1 MNDKLLNQ
9 PYSISNDFLDLNS
22 NYFFFTELSSWDA
35 SGMSGTITC
44 KRYRRKLRLS
54 FNQEMLP
61 FEEARGWEFPDDY
74 GQDKK
79 IRFRILLLKHDII
92 RLLFLADKTGIVNTH
107 DVPLIMKDDVDINS
121 SEANGWHIQEYENEV
136 IYSKNKTTIT
146 LKRKP
151 FILTIKQDGKEIIR
165 TVSISEKTGLMNDN
179 PIPCGFIQQT
189 GSERRELAFSS
200 FISHDEKFF
209 GCGESFTQLNK
220 RGQQLDIASNDPKG
234 VSTSQMYKPIPFFM
248 SSNGYGCLAHSSCPM
263 TFDFGHSYDGV
274 QTIFTSENCLDL
286 FIFTGSPKEIL
297 SRYTEYTG
305 RSPMLPEWSFGLWMG
320 RISYNSQKQIEE
332 VAHKLREYDI
342 PCDVIHIDTG
352 WFEKDWGCDFKFSA
366 TRFPELE
373 SMIKM
378 LHEQGFHISLWQLP
392 YFTPNNMY
400 YKELI
405 SKQLV
410 IKDPDS
416 EIPTED
422 AILDFTNNETIVW
435 YQEKLKE
442 LLDLGIDVIKADFG
456 EGAPYHGL
464 YSNGKSGL
472 YEHNIYP
479 LRYNKAVSD
488 ITDKEK
494 GWKIIWGRSAWAG
507 SQRYPLHWGGDAENT
522 NQAMAATLRGGLSFG
537 LCGFTFWSHDIGG
550 FVKTPSE
557 DLYLRWLA
565 FGMFTSHARCH
576 GNPPREPWDFS
587 ENFMTEFRKL
597 VKLRS
602 SLLPYILTQAKLS
615 CQNGWPMIRSLFF
628 EFPED
633 KTAWLI
639 DDEYMFGE
647 SFLVAPI
654 FEDNASRR
662 QVYLPT
668 SENEWTDY
676 FSGTKYSGGKWY
688 EISTDNHIV
697 VISRKGKNEIQ

>member
-1 MNDKLLNQ
+1 M
-9 PYSISNDFLDLNS
+9 
-22 NYFFFTELSSWDA
+22 
-35 SGMSGTITC
+35 
-44 KRYRRKLRLS
+44 RYRITAAHHTA
-54 FNQEMLP
+54 
-61 FEEARGWEFPDDY
+61 EAVLVCAY
-74 GQDKK
+74 
-79 IRFRILLLKHDII
+79 L
-92 RLLFLADKTGIVNTH
+92 
-107 DVPLIMKDDVDINS
+107 
-121 SEANGWHIQEYENEV
+121 
-136 IYSKNKTTIT
+136 
-146 LKRKP
+146 
-151 FILTIKQDGKEIIR
+151 
-165 TVSISEKTGLMNDN
+165 
-179 PIPCGFIQQT
+179 
-189 GSERRELAFSS
+189 
-200 FISHDEKFF
+200 
-209 GCGESFTQLNK
+209 
-220 RGQQLDIASNDPKG
+220 
-234 VSTSQMYKPIPFFM
+234 
-248 SSNGYGCLAHSSCPM
+248 
-263 TFDFGHSYDGV
+263 
-274 QTIFTSENCLDL
+274 IFT
-286 FIFTGSPKEIL
+286 F
-297 SRYTEYTG
+297 SR
-305 RSPMLPEWSFGLWMG
+305 P
-320 RISYNSQKQIEE
+320 
-332 VAHKLREYDI
+332 
-342 PCDVIHIDTG
+342 
-352 WFEKDWGCDFKFSA
+352 
-366 TRFPELE
+366 
-373 SMIKM
+373 
-378 LHEQGFHISLWQLP
+378 
-392 YFTPNNMY
+392 
-400 YKELI
+400 
-405 SKQLV
+405 
-410 IKDPDS
+410 
-416 EIPTED
+416 
-422 AILDFTNNETIVW
+422 
-435 YQEKLKE
+435 
-442 LLDLGIDVIKADFG
+442 
-456 EGAPYHGL
+456 
-464 YSNGKSGL
+464 
-472 YEHNIYP
+472 
-479 LRYNKAVSD
+479 VSD

-615 CQNGWPMIRSLFF
+615 CQNGWPMMRSLFF

-654 FEDNASRR
+654 FEDNASKR